1 MKKLHLFSVQVVC
14 TMILASSCSTNNDI
28 STINDSEEPT
38 KEYDT
43 EEYLEEMHKR
53 YECINVED
61 YIEHFPEIFGK
72 NVLVFDNYDDAETL
86 LTKFSECR
94 HEELRELSNSL
105 GICNEIINSNI
116 AYDSTLDQI
125 AKEYFGIDYYSDQF
139 NELDDNILNEFY
151 SIATEKLRYE
161 HPNWASYDD
170 EYGYCVNPVGNI
182 DDLAAL
188 CNDKQIVIIDK
199 VVHRISSTLI
209 LTCPIDKYIQFP
221 QFENDSILWEAYQQ
235 ENIEGISTELDLC
248 ITKAPTVPEQETITE
263 DVKAHV
269 IKKGNYKL
277 SVYTTAYPFWA
288 YFSTNIRATIT
299 IENYYNGQKHKQS
312 VVGKE
317 VLNTENHFAKKNKI
331 TYSNF
336 YFTDHLIS
344 GTYKSRHIKL
354 SEYNDFYS
362 RTKKTNVIIKNLYI
376 DITSGSNN
384 YDTIKLFYQK

>member
-170 EYGYCVNPVGNI
+170 DYGYCVNPVGNI

-221 QFENDSILWEAYQQ
+221 QFENDSLLWEAYLHDH
-235 ENIEGISTELDLC
+235 IDGISAEKDAS
-248 ITKAPTVPEQETITE
+248 IARVPTVPEQETITE

-269 IKKGNYKL
+269 VKKGNYKL
-277 SVYTTAYPFWA
+277 SIYITAFPEW
-288 YFSTNIRATIT
+288 SWGKTNIHGTISVT
-299 IENYYNGQKHKQS
+299 NYYSGKKHKANVYGIIS
-312 VVGKE
+312 FNADVVYK
-317 VLNTENHFAKKNKI
+317 NQHKFAIIWHDGTTFN
-331 TYSNF
+331 
-336 YFTDHLIS
+336 
-344 GTYKSRHIKL
+344 GTYKYKK
-354 SEYNDFYS
+354 YNSINY
-362 RTKKTNVIIKNLYI
+362 
-376 DITSGSNN
+376 GNN
-384 YDTIKLFYQK
+384 YTPTLKTHVSLRDVVIDMTQKNSGIQIKYMY